1 MGNVFVKKEIR
12 KYITVFFGGMIF
24 AVGTNFFLVPLDLFS
39 SGLLGIA
46 QIIRSLLLM
55 ISPSP
60 FLRNVDIAGILN
72 FLLNLP
78 LFFMAFK
85 TISKNFF
92 IKTLLSVASQTLFLT
107 FIKVPAEP
115 LLDDVLANC
124 LMGGVICGVG
134 IGVTLR
140 SSGSG
145 GGLDI
150 LGVYFTQKS
159 EKLSVGKLALVI
171 NVILYCVCAAL
182 FNLETAVYS
191 IIYMACYSLVLD
203 RIHSQ
208 NINVTCLIFSKGQG
222 VSEAIMEKTG
232 RGVTSWKGMGDYT
245 KDDTRIMAVVINKY
259 EVAEVKGIIR
269 EIDPKAFIIFFEG
282 IHVSGNFEKR
292 L

>member
-1 MGNVFVKKEIR
+1 MENEFVKKEFK
-12 KYITVFFGGMIF
+12 KYATVFFGGMLF
-24 AVGTNFFLVPLDLFS
+24 AIGTNFFLVPLDLFS

-55 ISPSP
+55 ISPS
-60 FLRNVDIAGILN
+60 LLLKNVDIAGILN
-72 FLLNLP
+72 LLLNLP
-78 LFFMAFK
+78 LFFMAYK

-92 IKTLLSVASQTLFLT
+92 VKTLLSVGSQTLFLT
-107 FIKVPAEP
+107 FVKAPVEP

-124 LMGGVICGVG
+124 LMGGVICGAGMG
-134 IGVTLR
+134 ITLR

-150 LGVYFTQKS
+150 LGVYFTQKF
-159 EKLSVGKLALVI
+159 EKFSVGKLALGI
-171 NVILYCVCAAL
+171 NAVLYCVCAVL

-203 RIHSQ
+203 RIHFQ

-222 VSEAIMEKTG
+222 VSEAIMERTG

-245 KDDTRIMAVVINKY
+245 KDNTRIMAVVINKY
-259 EVAEVKGIIR
+259 EVTEVKSIIR
-269 EIDPKAFIIFFEG
+269 EMDPKAFIIFFEG